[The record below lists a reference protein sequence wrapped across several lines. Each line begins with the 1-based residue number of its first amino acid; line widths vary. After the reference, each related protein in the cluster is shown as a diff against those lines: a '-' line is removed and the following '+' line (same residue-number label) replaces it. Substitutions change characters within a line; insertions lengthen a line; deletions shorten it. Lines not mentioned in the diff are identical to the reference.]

1 MNNSCGSFPHSL
13 RSEPRSF
20 LHFSWSTPP
29 PPAFPTLGLGRWF
42 RLRSLFGILGE
53 AVASRHWPKIIE
65 CGEEWLKKYQSFI
78 GYPIYIIYIYIWLVW
93 QVVVETSWNICGKK
107 PVLLYMI
114 ALPSSINELDCVFYP
129 IIAASSE
136 VSSAPWLE
144 NPPAIL
150 RYLAGPPIRRPA
162 PLLLTD
168 PGGSSP
174 NGVNDFCKSQK
185 DRDVKS
191 YFWTVVNDCSIFLG

>member
-1 MNNSCGSFPHSL
+1 M
-13 RSEPRSF
+13 
-20 LHFSWSTPP
+20 WK
-29 PPAFPTLGLGRWF
+29 
-42 RLRSLFGILGE
+42 E
-53 AVASRHWPKIIE
+53 ASNY
-65 CGEEWLKKYQSFI
+65 C
-78 GYPIYIIYIYIWLVW
+78 IYDR
-93 QVVVETSWNICGKK
+93 
-107 PVLLYMI
+107 I
-114 ALPSSINELDCVFYP
+114 ASINELDGVIFYP

-174 NGVNDFCKSQK
+174 NGVNDFCKPKRQRCKILLLDSGK
-185 DRDVKS
+185 
-191 YFWTVVNDCSIFLG
+191 